1 MTCVMLQI
9 YKKEYRSLFK
19 LGLPVL
25 VTQLGIIIVSFA
37 DTMMVG
43 RYGVDDL
50 ASAAFVNSLF
60 VIPTVMQ
67 IGFAQGLT
75 PLAGALF
82 GRRDLH
88 ETGRTLRG
96 GLQINIIVSAAF
108 TLIMGLI
115 FFFLGYFGQPEELL
129 PLINRYYLI
138 ILATLLPMAV
148 FNSFQQVCNAV
159 NDTALP
165 MWMILGANALNIFG
179 NWLLIYGNWGFP
191 ELGLAGAG
199 ISTLVARYT
208 AMIGIM
214 VVFFASRKY
223 KDYRKGFGDI
233 SDLSGIRRNVWVT
246 SYPVMIQ
253 SGVECMLW
261 TMGAIA
267 CGWFGK
273 IQLAAYQVVNTIAQL
288 GFMTFISFGTATSI
302 LIANH
307 TGVGDSDGVRR
318 TAAAGMHLNLLLSTL
333 ASLIFFLGGRHLIY
347 CFTDNAAV
355 AEAGVL
361 LLLPLVIYQYMDATQ
376 ITYCNAIR
384 GTSHVKPLL
393 LISLVAYIIV
403 GIPVLLLFSRT
414 FGWESIGVYYSFDIA
429 LGVAS
434 VMATTIFYRLLKK
447 QSKEKA
453 SA

>member
-1 MTCVMLQI
+1 MLQL
-9 YKKEYRSLFK
+9 YKKEYKSLFK

-25 VTQLGIIIVSFA
+25 VTQLGIIVVSFA

-82 GRRDLH
+82 GRHDLH

-96 GLQINIIVSAAF
+96 GLQINLLVSAAF
-108 TLIMGLI
+108 TIIMSLI
-115 FFFLGYFGQPEELL
+115 FFFIGYFGQPEELL
-129 PLINRYYLI
+129 PLISRYYLI

-199 ISTLVARYT
+199 ISTFIARYIV
-208 AMIGIM
+208 MIGIM
-214 VVFFASRKY
+214 TVFFTARKY
-223 KDYRKGFGDI
+223 KIYREGYRD
-233 SDLSGIRRNVWVT
+233 SLNLSNIRRSVWVT

-261 TMGAIA
+261 TIGAIA

-302 LIANH
+302 LIANN
-307 TGVGDSDGVRR
+307 TGVGNSAAVRR
-318 TAAAGMHLNLLLSTL
+318 TAAAGLHLNLLLSTL

-347 CFTDNAAV
+347 CFTDNAQV
-355 AEAGVL
+355 ADAAVL

-393 LISLVAYIIV
+393 WISVVSYIIV
-403 GIPVLLLFSRT
+403 GIPVLLLFSKT
-414 FGWESIGVYYSFDIA
+414 FGWESIGVYYSFDVA
-429 LGVAS
+429 LAVAS
-434 VMATTIFYRLLKK
+434 VMATFIFYRILRFSFSPERL
-447 QSKEKA
+447 QRTE
-453 SA
+453 